1 MKYYGIDWK
10 NTISKIIRPPVW
22 PFGGIGTALTNNV
35 ISLPAG
41 LALSHSV
48 IHPFSYIYMYICI
61 SFSFRFSLSVSL
73 ATLSSIHFCSFFY
86 SFLSPFFGMEGWGRG
101 TALKKYPFSFLLNK
115 VFRTWPRVWETKRKK
130 NTINQNGIHSWNTL
144 QITSPIYGF
153 IFLAFQSH
161 CFLCYSFKNIYAVT
175 FSGYTIK

>member
-130 NTINQNGIHSWNTL
+130 KYNKSEWYTQLKH
-144 QITSPIYGF
+144 TSNHQSNLRFYFLGLSESLLSVLF
-153 IFLAFQSH
+153 I
-161 CFLCYSFKNIYAVT
+161 
-175 FSGYTIK
+175 